1 MSKRG
6 RKLNRLLQAA
16 SFACPSTS
24 TNTSPRGSSSNKAEK
39 EPVGGEKRKKKVEK
53 KEKKRRRTLNITST
67 MDDTTTQ
74 VDIKE
79 EIITDGEPG
88 ESSSS
93 SSSSSES
100 SYASDLDDELDAQLR
115 EEVERDIP
123 PSITDLSLAER
134 VAVRKVLI
142 IWNPYAGNKRGKKV
156 TRMAKRM
163 LEREGII
170 VETIRLEKKG
180 MHYLHEFFRV
190 EYLSYHIGHAEELC
204 ETYDFDDNNLANND
218 DESGDGVNI
227 DVLAAVGGD
236 GTFHEC
242 VNGMMKRIRA
252 GFVGL
257 LPSFFKL
264 N

>member
-1 MSKRG
+1 
-6 RKLNRLLQAA
+6 
-16 SFACPSTS
+16 
-24 TNTSPRGSSSNKAEK
+24 
-39 EPVGGEKRKKKVEK
+39 
-53 KEKKRRRTLNITST
+53 

-180 MHYLHEFFRV
+180 ML
-190 EYLSYHIGHAEELC
+190 
-204 ETYDFDDNNLANND
+204 
-218 DESGDGVNI
+218 
-227 DVLAAVGGD
+227 
-236 GTFHEC
+236 
-242 VNGMMKRIRA
+242 
-252 GFVGL
+252 
-257 LPSFFKL
+257 
-264 N
+264 